1 MLPNARGIVATDDGA
16 EVVFDLT
23 GRTVFV
29 DRDGEEVGRQ
39 LLLVL
44 LESEDGRYAWLNNA
58 VCVGEGVI
66 SAETLTMH
74 MDVFQCIGESD
85 RAVSPRLRDA
95 PDRFGAARSRGWR
108 PAPPTGRHTS
118 CRSSS
123 RWWATRCG
131 PPSTPSRSRPPRC
144 SG

>member
-1 MLPNARGIVATDDGA
+1 M
-16 EVVFDLT
+16 VFDLT

-66 SAETLTMH
+66 SPETMTIHLE
-74 MDVFQCIGESD
+74 VFQCVTEI
-85 RAVSPRLRDA
+85 
-95 PDRFGAARSRGWR
+95 
-108 PAPPTGRHTS
+108 
-118 CRSSS
+118 
-123 RWWATRCG
+123 
-131 PPSTPSRSRPPRC
+131 
-144 SG
+144 